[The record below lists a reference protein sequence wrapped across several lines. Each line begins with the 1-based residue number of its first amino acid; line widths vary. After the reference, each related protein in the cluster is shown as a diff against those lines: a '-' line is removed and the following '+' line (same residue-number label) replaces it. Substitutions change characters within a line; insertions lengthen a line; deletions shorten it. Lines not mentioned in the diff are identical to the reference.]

1 MRLRDGRAPSRGEA
15 GRLSAL
21 GRGCSRRDLL

>member
-1 MRLRDGRAPSRGEA
+1 LRDGRAPSRGEA